1 MKAELRNPKV
11 LAGVV
16 LVLVLL
22 AIGLWPKAVP
32 ADLAA
37 VERGALRVTID
48 EEGETRVH
56 DRFVI
61 ASPVAGRL
69 LRVDLEPGDR
79 VERASTVL
87 ATLKPGAPTPLD
99 ARARAEAEARVRAAR
114 AALGQARAQQESA
127 LAALSLARSEHGRS
141 QELARERIV
150 SAELLE
156 QSQAT
161 LRTREEAARAAQY
174 ATARAEHELEM
185 AKASLLQASGGDDA
199 GEPMT
204 ILSPIDGVVLK
215 RLRWSEAVVP
225 AGEPLLELGDPENL
239 EIVSDMLSTDAVRIH
254 DGDPVLVEQWGGDEV
269 LSGKVRRVEP
279 SGFTKISA
287 LGVEEQRVNVV
298 IDLEDPAGAW
308 KRLGDG
314 YRVEVRVV
322 VWEGQDVVKLPT
334 GSLFRHQQGWAA
346 FAVEGGR
353 ARLREIEIGRRNGLE
368 AQVLAGL
375 EPGQQVVVHP
385 SDTLQDG
392 SRVTPRS

>member
-1 MKAELRNPKV
+1 MKAQLRNPKV
-11 LAGVV
+11 LAGIG
-16 LVLVLL
+16 LVLALL
-22 AIGLWPKAVP
+22 LVGLWPKAEP

-61 ASPVAGRL
+61 AAPVAGRL
-69 LRVDLEPGDR
+69 MRVDLEPGDR

-87 ATLKPGAPTPLD
+87 ATLRPGAPTPIY
-99 ARARAEAEARVRAAR
+99 ARARAEAKARVRAAR
-114 AALGQARAQQESA
+114 AALGRAQAQQESA
-127 LAALSLARSEHGRS
+127 LADLALARSEHERN
-141 QELARERIV
+141 QRLAPEEIV
-150 SAELLE
+150 SAERLE
-156 QSQAT
+156 QSQAA
-161 LRTREEAARAAQY
+161 LRTREETARAARY
-174 ATARAEHELEM
+174 ASASAEHELEM
-185 AKASLLQASGGDDA
+185 AQAGLLQAVSGDDA
-199 GEPMT
+199 GQPVT

-215 RLRWSEAVVP
+215 RQRWSEAVVP

-239 EIVSDMLSTDAVRIH
+239 EIVSDMLSSDAVKIH

-269 LSGKVRRVEP
+269 LNGKVRRVEP
-279 SGFTKISA
+279 YGFTKISA

-298 IDLEDPAGAW
+298 IDLEDPVEAW

-322 VWEGQDVVKLPT
+322 IWEGQDVVKVPT
-334 GSLFRHQQGWAA
+334 GSLFRHQKGWAA

-353 ARLREIEIGRRNGLE
+353 ARLREVQIGRRNGLQAE
-368 AQVLAGL
+368 VLAGL

-392 SRVTPRS
+392 SRITPRS